1 MRILLSYLKPYRA
14 RIALATFL
22 MAVSAVCNLLLPT
35 LMSNVLDKGVYGA
48 EQADTLGYIL
58 RTAAWMLGISLLSL
72 ASVAG
77 GYWVVYHVISGYTW
91 SLRSAL
97 FQKVHTMT
105 LEEVGRIGTSNLVT
119 RSTHDVNTLMEVISM
134 NHVNLASLFRLY
146 HILRQ
151 RIRER

>member
-1 MRILLSYLKPYRA
+1 MRKLLSFLKPYKGK
-14 RIALATFL
+14 IALATLL

-48 EQADTLGYIL
+48 AEGDTFGYIL
-58 RTAAWMLGISLLSL
+58 KTAAWMLGISALSL

-97 FQKVHTMT
+97 FRKVHTMT
-105 LEEVGRIGTSNLVT
+105 LAEVGRIGTSNLVT
-119 RSTHDVNTLMEVISM
+119 RSTHDGSWAACFCVCGRTSGC
-134 NHVNLASLFRLY
+134 R
-146 HILRQ
+146 
-151 RIRER
+151 